1 MVHAAGDGSLSL
13 TATVTDFPAAV
24 LVSCK
29 NQIGCS
35 SHQALKMAR
44 AGKGFWTGRRSELH
58 PNHSRLQSPD
68 LLGTDR
74 FRKCFVL
81 PCLETSQKFS
91 ERENQISKP
100 DPGSAFVDHHR

>member
-1 MVHAAGDGSLSL
+1 MVHAAGDGSLSV

-29 NQIGCS
+29 NPTARS
-35 SHQALKMAR
+35 SQQALKMAR
-44 AGKGFWTGRRSELH
+44 AGKGFWTGRRSALH

-68 LLGTDR
+68 LLGTDH
-74 FRKCFVL
+74 FQKGFVL

-91 ERENQISKP
+91 ERENQIS
-100 DPGSAFVDHHR
+100 